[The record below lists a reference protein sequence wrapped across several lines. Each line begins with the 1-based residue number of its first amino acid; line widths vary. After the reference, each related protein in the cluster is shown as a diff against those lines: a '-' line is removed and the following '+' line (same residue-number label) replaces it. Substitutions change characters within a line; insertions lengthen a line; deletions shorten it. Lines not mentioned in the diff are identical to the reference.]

1 MNISINI
8 VCYRHK
14 ILANGEN
21 PLMIRVSKNGKTK
34 YKSIGISILP
44 QYWDFIQNKPK
55 RNCPNKEMIQK
66 IINETLSEY
75 NEKALALIASKK
87 EFTVNDVIANNPIT
101 TNTTVEE
108 LFDFHI
114 KQLILEDRLKYA
126 STFKELKKSLL
137 DYNKRLNISFMDINM
152 NWLKDYETWLRQK
165 NYGENSIGIRFRTFR
180 VLYNIAIEKGI
191 VKSEHY
197 PFKTYKVAKLHMET
211 IKRAISKQD
220 IKKIID
226 YKTKDVYT
234 QLSIDIFLFSYF
246 CGGINFKD
254 IAYLTRENVIDNKLV
269 YFRKK
274 TKKLIRL
281 PLNDN
286 AMKIINKYDVPNCLY
301 LFPIF
306 NDKHITELQKANR
319 LHKVLSIVN
328 ARLKRI
334 GKELNLP
341 IKLTTYVARHSFA
354 TVLKKAGVSTAIIS
368 ESLGHTSEKT
378 TQIYLDSFDNEQIE
392 TAMGNLL

>member
-378 TQIYLDSFDNEQIE
+378 TQIYLDSFDNEQIAG
-392 TAMGNLL
+392 AMENLL

>member
-211 IKRAISKQD
+211 IKRAISKHD

-226 YKTKDVYT
+226 YKTKDEYT

>member
-1 MNISINI
+1 MKIFINI
-8 VCYRHK
+8 VCYRQK
-14 ILANGEN
+14 TLANGEN
-21 PLMIRVSKNGKTK
+21 PLMIRVSKNRKTK

-44 QYWDFIQNKPK
+44 QYWDFKQNKPK

-66 IINETLSEY
+66 IIHETLNEY

-87 EFTVNDVIANNPIT
+87 EFTVNDVINVNPIT
-101 TNTTVEE
+101 TKTTVEE

-114 KQLILEDRLKYA
+114 KQLVLEDRLKYA
-126 STFKELKKSLL
+126 SSFKELKKSLL
-137 DYNKRLNISFMDINM
+137 DYNRRLNISFVDITM
-152 NWLKDYETWLRQK
+152 NWLKEYETWLRQK
-165 NYGENSIGIRFRTFR
+165 NYGENSIGIRFRTLR

-197 PFKTYKVAKLHMET
+197 PFKTYKVAKLHVET
-211 IKRAISKQD
+211 IKRAISKHD

-226 YKTKDVYT
+226 YNTKDVYT

-254 IAYLTRENVIDNKLV
+254 IAYLTKENVIDNKLV

-286 AMKIINKYDVPNCLY
+286 AMNIIKKYDAPNCIY

-306 NDKHITELQKANR
+306 NGKHKTELQKANR

-328 ARLKRI
+328 VRLKRI

-378 TQIYLDSFDNEQIE
+378 TQIYLDSFDNEQIAG
-392 TAMGNLL
+392 AMENLL

>member
-1 MNISINI
+1 MNIFINI
-8 VCYRHK
+8 VCYRQK

-21 PLMIRVSKNGKTK
+21 PLMIRVSKNGKKK

-152 NWLKDYETWLRQK
+152 NWLKDYETWL
-165 NYGENSIGIRFRTFR
+165 
-180 VLYNIAIEKGI
+180 
-191 VKSEHY
+191 
-197 PFKTYKVAKLHMET
+197 
-211 IKRAISKQD
+211 
-220 IKKIID
+220 
-226 YKTKDVYT
+226 
-234 QLSIDIFLFSYF
+234 
-246 CGGINFKD
+246 
-254 IAYLTRENVIDNKLV
+254 
-269 YFRKK
+269 
-274 TKKLIRL
+274 
-281 PLNDN
+281 
-286 AMKIINKYDVPNCLY
+286 
-301 LFPIF
+301 
-306 NDKHITELQKANR
+306 
-319 LHKVLSIVN
+319 
-328 ARLKRI
+328 
-334 GKELNLP
+334 
-341 IKLTTYVARHSFA
+341 
-354 TVLKKAGVSTAIIS
+354 
-368 ESLGHTSEKT
+368 
-378 TQIYLDSFDNEQIE
+378 
-392 TAMGNLL
+392 

>member
-286 AMKIINKYDVPNCLY
+286 AMKIINKYDIPNFLY

-306 NDKHITELQKANR
+306 NDKHKTELQKANR
-319 LHKVLSIVN
+319 QHKVLSIVN
-328 ARLKRI
+328 ARLKLI

-354 TVLKKAGVSTAIIS
+354 TILKKAGVSTAIIS

-378 TQIYLDSFDNEQIE
+378 TQIYLDSFDNEQIAG
-392 TAMGNLL
+392 AMENLL

>member
-87 EFTVNDVIANNPIT
+87 EYTVNYVIANNPIT

-220 IKKIID
+220 IK
-226 YKTKDVYT
+226 
-234 QLSIDIFLFSYF
+234 
-246 CGGINFKD
+246 N
-254 IAYLTRENVIDNKLV
+254 
-269 YFRKK
+269 
-274 TKKLIRL
+274 
-281 PLNDN
+281 
-286 AMKIINKYDVPNCLY
+286 
-301 LFPIF
+301 
-306 NDKHITELQKANR
+306 H
-319 LHKVLSIVN
+319 
-328 ARLKRI
+328 
-334 GKELNLP
+334 
-341 IKLTTYVARHSFA
+341 
-354 TVLKKAGVSTAIIS
+354 
-368 ESLGHTSEKT
+368 
-378 TQIYLDSFDNEQIE
+378 
-392 TAMGNLL
+392 